1 MRNTLSDRHCINE
14 RNTTIS
20 PNRWITL
27 ALTALLCLCH
37 STTLAAPKPR
47 LDVRTMSDWSIVVA
61 ESATEAEAYAAEE
74 FRDFFAQ
81 ATGYELP
88 ILSAA
93 TSDTN
98 NVFIGASESLKKSNV
113 AHALDREYGE
123 EELRVIIAID
133 NIAIVGGR
141 PRGVLYGVYQ
151 FLEQCMG
158 MRFLDPDTTYVP

>member
-1 MRNTLSDRHCINE
+1 MTM
-14 RNTTIS
+14 S
-20 PNRWITL
+20 PNRCITL

-88 ILSAA
+88 SGPPRRPTRITYS
-93 TSDTN
+93 
-98 NVFIGASESLKKSNV
+98 SERAN
-113 AHALDREYGE
+113 R
-123 EELRVIIAID
+123 
-133 NIAIVGGR
+133 
-141 PRGVLYGVYQ
+141 
-151 FLEQCMG
+151 
-158 MRFLDPDTTYVP
+158 